1 MNEQKNENDILQEA
15 PAAPEQAAEEAV
27 NEVPVETETPAEEV
41 PAVETEAPTEETV
54 NEVPVEAE
62 TPAEEVPAVEAETPA
77 EEAPS
82 AGPEPAEEPQP
93 LFERAAVPGSVGNPF
108 GGTPGPFSPP
118 IPWSEEAEDAP
129 AVKNAAPE
137 AEAEAVPDAEG
148 SEGTPAAETCE
159 EAEAPCEETAEIRE
173 EAAET
178 VEKPAQA
185 GPQFAGGPAEAG
197 GAPFRTP
204 MPMRPAVPGSVG
216 NPFGSTPNYAGTGR
230 PAAREAVPEKKVKQ
244 KKGRSLWWVAPVIIL
259 ALLLG
264 FALGMTVYHFFLRK
278 DPAPAK
284 TTVEAPTLG
293 DLSGRIITQTQDAD
307 YLPPTVLYQTY
318 APSVVGIVSDSTTNV
333 FGQETP
339 IASSGTGFIISEDGY
354 ILTNYHV
361 VENTKSIT
369 VTLYNRMEYPAELV
383 GFENEIC
390 DVALLKID
398 AAGLTPVV
406 IGDSNAAMIGE
417 EVSTI
422 GNPLGELTFSMTV
435 GHLSAKERAIPS
447 NGTAIGMLQ
456 TDVAINSGNSGGP
469 LFDCTGAVIG
479 IVTAKYSGE
488 TSTGA
493 SMEGLGF
500 AIPINTVRNMLD
512 DLQTLGY
519 AAHRAYLGVM
529 VRDSSYVDEKLPHGA
544 YVESAEEGFCAEKAG
559 IRHGDVIIGI
569 DGKIVASY
577 QELVTALQSYVS
589 GQTVVINVY
598 RDGEYLDF
606 TLTLDARP
614 QNNG

>member
-15 PAAPEQAAEEAV
+15 PAAPEQAAEE
-27 NEVPVETETPAEEV
+27 
-41 PAVETEAPTEETV
+41 TV
-54 NEVPVEAE
+54 NEA
-62 TPAEEVPAVEAETPA
+62 AVEAETPA
-77 EEAPS
+77 EEA
-82 AGPEPAEEPQP
+82 APAAPVTEDLP
-93 LFERAAVPGSVGNPF
+93 LFSRPAVPGTVGNPF

-129 AVKNAAPE
+129 AEKTPAPE
-137 AEAEAVPDAEG
+137 AEAEAVPEDEGAAEA
-148 SEGTPAAETCE
+148 PAAEAGE
-159 EAEAPCEETAEIRE
+159 EAEALCKDTAEIRE
-173 EAAET
+173 EAAEII
-178 VEKPAQA
+178 EKPAA
-185 GPQFAGGPAEAG
+185 TDEKPAETDEKPAETAENPAETGPQFAGGPAEAG

-204 MPMRPAVPGSVG
+204 MPMRPAIPGSVG
-216 NPFGSTPNYAGTGR
+216 NPFGSTPNYGASR
-230 PAAREAVPEKKVKQ
+230 PSVQKAEKKEKRQ
-244 KKGRSLWWVAPVIIL
+244 HSLWWVAPAIIF
-259 ALLLG
+259 AMLLG
-264 FALGMTVYHFFLRK
+264 FALGLTVYHFFLRK
-278 DPAPAK
+278 DPEPAK

-307 YLPPTVLYQTY
+307 YLAPTVLYQTY

-398 AAGLTPVV
+398 ATGLTPVV

-435 GHLSAKERAIPS
+435 GHLSAKERAIPA

-456 TDVAINSGNSGGP
+456 TDAAINSGNSGGP

-479 IVTAKYSGE
+479 IVTAKFSGE

-529 VRDSSYVDEKLPHGA
+529 VRDSTYVDEKLPHGA

-577 QELVTALQSYVS
+577 QELITALQSYVS

-614 QNNG
+614 QNTGK